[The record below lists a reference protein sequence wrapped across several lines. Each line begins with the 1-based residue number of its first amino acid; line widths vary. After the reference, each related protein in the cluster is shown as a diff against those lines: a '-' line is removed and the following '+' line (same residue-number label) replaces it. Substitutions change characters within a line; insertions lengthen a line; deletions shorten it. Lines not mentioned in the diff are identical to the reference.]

1 MLKKQTVAIKTRRCP
16 SESRQLDE
24 PPKKGLS
31 YMANNERRGLTPE
44 GLIEDL
50 GKSVKDFWHLILRIV

>member
-1 MLKKQTVAIKTRRCP
+1 
-16 SESRQLDE
+16 
-24 PPKKGLS
+24 
-31 YMANNERRGLTPE
+31 MANNERRGLTPE

>member
-1 MLKKQTVAIKTRRCP
+1 MLKKQTVTIKTRRCP
-16 SESRQLDE
+16 SGSRQLDE
-24 PPKKGLS
+24 PPKKGVS
-31 YMANNERRGLTPE
+31 HITNIERRGLTPE